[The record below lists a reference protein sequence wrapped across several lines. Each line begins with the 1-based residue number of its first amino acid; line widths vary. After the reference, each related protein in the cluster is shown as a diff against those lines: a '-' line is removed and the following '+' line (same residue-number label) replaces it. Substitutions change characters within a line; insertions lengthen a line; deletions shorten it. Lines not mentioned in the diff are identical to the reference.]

1 MTTINPLRSA
11 KCTTKRMTLRTLLAG
26 TVLAAGLVATTLV
39 APASANEGNRPRIHT
54 NQQFLED
61 LAISNTNLKA
71 TDAVSVFRMVLESLP
86 DRVTVYPTE
95 NYYYFK
101 FNYAGV
107 SYSGNIRLENER
119 RDQGQVHFAFAPEFS
134 EWKEEDPAVFKILTN
149 ADGVSIEKIT
159 DLSYRVSLGTKTVVF
174 DLNDLS
180 QVKPPADAMS
190 GDERF
195 IGPIFD
201 ESGVRFLLV
210 YNQRLKAFHY
220 LLDETIKPNESFTP
234 SPSTDRILIGKR
246 TGFAFYRDH
255 KLDRKILIGVFEG
268 NSRVNNYYDGPFD
281 QLPDNFLDGNSLRD
295 AVLDVAPYLKGRID
309 RYGSSFD
316 GETRYMISPYTHYST
331 EDDLLMFHHCAESKD
346 VPADQYHLCFVYDE
360 SEDETAENAPAPA
373 PAPQAVPATPV
384 PKKTSVKK

>member
-1 MTTINPLRSA
+1 MITADTLRSA
-11 KCTTKRMTLRTLLAG
+11 KRIMRTLLTG
-26 TVLAAGLVATTLV
+26 TALAAALVTTSIIATADAT
-39 APASANEGNRPRIHT
+39 ETRMPRIHT

-61 LAISNTNLKA
+61 IALSNTAIKL
-71 TDAVSVFRMVLESLP
+71 TDAVSVFGMVLNSLP

-107 SYSGNIRLENER
+107 QYTGNIRLENER
-119 RDQGQVHFAFAPEFS
+119 RDRGQVHFAFAPEYS
-134 EWKEEDPAVFKILTN
+134 EWKSEDPAVFKVLTK
-149 ADGVSIEKIT
+149 ADGVTIEKIS
-159 DLSYRVSLGTKTVVF
+159 DLSYRVSHGSKTVVF
-174 DLNDLS
+174 DLNDLRH
-180 QVKPPADAMS
+180 VKPPAGAMS

-210 YNQRLKAFHY
+210 YNQKLKAFHY
-220 LLDETIKPNESFTP
+220 LLDETIAPSETLTP

-281 QLPDNFLDGNSLRD
+281 QLPDNFIEGNSLRD
-295 AVLDVAPYLKGRID
+295 AILDVAPQLKGRID

-316 GETRYMISPYTHYST
+316 GETRYMVAPYTHYASE
-331 EDDLLMFHHCAESKD
+331 EDLMMFHNCATSKT
-346 VPADQYHLCFVYDE
+346 VPADQYHLCFVYEE
-360 SEDETAENAPAPA
+360 SEDGAQNA
-373 PAPQAVPATPV
+373 PAPQATPAP
-384 PKKTSVKK
+384 PAKAASKKTSLKK

>member
-1 MTTINPLRSA
+1 LLTGTAIAAALVTTSI
-11 KCTTKRMTLRTLLAG
+11 
-26 TVLAAGLVATTLV
+26 VATADAT
-39 APASANEGNRPRIHT
+39 ETRMPRIHT

-61 LAISNTNLKA
+61 IALSNTAIKL
-71 TDAVSVFRMVLESLP
+71 TDAVSVFGMVLNSLP

-107 SYSGNIRLENER
+107 QYTGNIRLENER
-119 RDQGQVHFAFAPEFS
+119 RDRGQVHFAFAPEYS
-134 EWKEEDPAVFKILTN
+134 EWKSEDPAVFKVLTK
-149 ADGVSIEKIT
+149 ADGVTIEKIS
-159 DLSYRVSLGTKTVVF
+159 DLSYRVSHGSKTVVF
-174 DLNDLS
+174 DLNDLRH
-180 QVKPPADAMS
+180 VKPPAGAMS

-210 YNQRLKAFHY
+210 YNQKLKAFHY
-220 LLDETIKPNESFTP
+220 LLDETIAPSETLTP

-281 QLPDNFLDGNSLRD
+281 QLPDNFIEGNSLRD
-295 AVLDVAPYLKGRID
+295 AILDVAPQLKGRID

-316 GETRYMISPYTHYST
+316 GETRYMVAPYTHYASE
-331 EDDLLMFHHCAESKD
+331 EDLMMFHNCATSKT
-346 VPADQYHLCFVYDE
+346 VPADQYHLCFVYEE
-360 SEDETAENAPAPA
+360 SEDGAQNA
-373 PAPQAVPATPV
+373 PAPQATPAP
-384 PKKTSVKK
+384 PAKAASKKTSLKK

>member
-1 MTTINPLRSA
+1 MTINHPLRSA
-11 KCTTKRMTLRTLLAG
+11 TRMMRSLLAG
-26 TVLAAGLVATTLV
+26 TVLAAGLIGANLVTAGIAT
-39 APASANEGNRPRIHT
+39 AAANENARPRIHT

-61 LAISNTNLKA
+61 LALNNALDVKNA
-71 TDAVSVFRMVLESLP
+71 LSVFRMVLESLP

-107 SYSGNIRLENER
+107 QYSGNIRLENER

-134 EWKEEDPAVFKILTN
+134 EWKSEDPAVFKILTK
-149 ADGVSIEKIT
+149 ADGVTIEKIN
-159 DLSYRVSLGTKTVVF
+159 DLSYRISLGAKSVVF
-174 DLNDLS
+174 DLNDLRH
-180 QVKPPADAMS
+180 VKPPQDAIS
-190 GDERF
+190 RDERF

-210 YNQRLKAFHY
+210 YNPKLKAFHY
-220 LLDETIKPNESFTP
+220 LLDETITPNESFTP

-255 KLDRKILIGVFEG
+255 KLNRKILIGVYEG

-281 QLPDNFLDGNSLRD
+281 QLPDNFLDGNSLHD

-316 GETRYMISPYTHYST
+316 GETRYMISPYVHYSS

-346 VPADQYHLCFVYDE
+346 VPADEYHLCFVNDD
-360 SEDETAENAPAPA
+360 SEDASAQDTQE
-373 PAPQAVPATPV
+373 PAPQATPAPAAST
-384 PKKTSVKK
+384 KKSSVKK